1 MLSAPSRFALE
12 SGPVRDFQLHLVRRW
27 PRGGEAQAC
36 AAVWEEGDQVRLAF
50 PSALRREGVQDPRPN
65 AGLSEN
71 NLTCLGQLE
80 DVKCWLDA
88 VCVASTRCLQVSQAC
103 LEHPE
108 WDLRCEPFD
117 GGDVSLAAL
126 RSLVRVASGDAPLP
140 AKLVRECVWVTV
152 DRLVREEP
160 RLASGQ
166 LRPIQT
172 DDVDD
177 LGVVESASGAR
188 VLVSVRHGVRPTQAA
203 SLGVLA
209 HYRMEARARGNS
221 QVDRC
226 LLVLPELEL
235 KRPMAMTPRAAIA
248 NLDPVVL
255 RDALLRL
262 AMN

>member
-1 MLSAPSRFALE
+1 MSAPIRFAMD
-12 SGPVRDFQLHLVRRW
+12 SGLAGDFHLHLIHYR
-27 PRGGEAQAC
+27 PRGCEAQAF
-36 AAVWEEGDQVRLAF
+36 AAVWEEGDEVRLAS
-50 PSALRREGVQDPRPN
+50 PLLLRWEGVPDLQPM

-71 NLTCLGQLE
+71 NLTCLGQFE
-80 DVKCWLDA
+80 DVVAWLDA
-88 VCVASTRCLQVSQAC
+88 VIFASTRCLQVSQAC
-103 LEHPE
+103 REHPE

-117 GGDVSLAAL
+117 GSDASLAAL
-126 RSLVRVASGDAPLP
+126 RSLVQVASGDSPLP
-140 AKLVRECVWVTV
+140 AMLMRECVWMAV

-166 LRPIQT
+166 LRPIQSG
-172 DDVDD
+172 DVDD

-209 HYRMEARARGNS
+209 HYRMEARAQGDA
-221 QVDRC
+221 QADRC

-235 KRPMAMTPRAAIA
+235 MRPMAMTRRAAIA
-248 NLDPVVL
+248 NLEPMVL
-255 RDALLRL
+255 RDAMLRL

>member
-1 MLSAPSRFALE
+1 MDSSLA
-12 SGPVRDFQLHLVRRW
+12 RDFHLHLIHHR
-27 PRGGEAQAC
+27 PRGCEALAC
-36 AAVWEEGDQVRLAF
+36 AAVWEEGDQVRLAS
-50 PSALRREGVQDPRPN
+50 PLALRREGVLDPRPI

-71 NLTCLGQLE
+71 NLTCLGQHE
-80 DVKCWLDA
+80 DVMGWLDA
-88 VCVASTRCLQVSQAC
+88 VCFASSRCLQVSQAC
-103 LEHPE
+103 REHPE

-117 GGDVSLAAL
+117 GGDASLAAL
-126 RSLVRVASGDAPLP
+126 RSLVRVASGDVPLP
-140 AKLVRECVWVTV
+140 ARLVRACVWVTV

-160 RLASGQ
+160 RLAGGQ
-166 LRPIQT
+166 LRPIQSG
-172 DDVDD
+172 DVDD

-209 HYRMEARARGNS
+209 HYRMEARAHGDA
-221 QVDRC
+221 QADRC

-255 RDALLRL
+255 RDAMLRL